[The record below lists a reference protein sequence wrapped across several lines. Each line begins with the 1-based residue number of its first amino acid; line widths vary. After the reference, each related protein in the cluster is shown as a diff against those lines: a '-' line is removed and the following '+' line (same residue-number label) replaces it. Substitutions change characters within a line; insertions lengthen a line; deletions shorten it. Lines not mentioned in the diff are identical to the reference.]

1 MASSKPIY
9 ADRGSR
15 ISKENLCMVIALWM
29 GERPLQSEEDDSY
42 HKVGAVLVRPDEMIH
57 TVDCSRDGVHGIA
70 RLMIKHYDVAK
81 DCKVFVSRKPCSFCA
96 KLLVQSK
103 VKRVFYL
110 PIKPEYIAEDE
121 ILKEEMSRVD
131 NLFKTSCISQSVF
144 VPKVGKEVFANA
156 EKLKETPKDIRDKIK
171 RDRFI
176 QYWTKEGTED
186 AKNYLPWPA
195 FDENMKKQV
204 QGDFEETMEWMAR
217 ILIGVEKGYTVK
229 QINATSKNGTVSFD
243 PERNEEHKTASLRF
257 ITLAQFLAERSDDPK
272 TGVGAVI
279 IDEAQEILA
288 LGWNGFPSKALY
300 GEFPRASHDDND
312 GDNLKKYPYMIH
324 AEQNA
329 LLMRNT
335 KSLTHGILFVTKTPC
350 DECTPLIEMEG
361 IKTVILGQGLKIEKG
376 SDGKLSYSK
385 FAKKVEAG
393 VFNCFEMKITDNKPP
408 PKKAVQ
414 NLSQM

>member
-1 MASSKPIY
+1 
-9 ADRGSR
+9 
-15 ISKENLCMVIALWM
+15 MVIALWM
-29 GERPLQSEEDDSY
+29 GERQLQSEEDDSY

-57 TVDCSRDGVHGIA
+57 TVDCSRNGVHGIA

-96 KLLVQSK
+96 KLLVQSQ

-110 PIKPEYIAEDE
+110 PIKPEYKVEE
-121 ILKEEMSRVD
+121 KLKEEMLRVD

-144 VPKVGKEVFANA
+144 VPKVGKEVFAKA
-156 EKLKETPKDIRDKIK
+156 EKLKETPKDIRDSIK
-171 RDRFI
+171 NERFA
-176 QYWTKEGTED
+176 QYWIED
-186 AKNYLPWPA
+186 WMEKAKTHLPWPA
-195 FDENMKKQV
+195 FDDNMKQQV
-204 QGDFEETMEWMAR
+204 RDDFEETMEWMAR

-257 ITLAQFLAERSDDPK
+257 ITLAQFLAQRSDDPK

-279 IDEAQEILA
+279 INEAQEILA
-288 LGWNGFPSKALY
+288 LGWNGFPTKALY
-300 GEFPRASHDDND
+300 GEFPRASHDDNAED
-312 GDNLKKYPYMIH
+312 KKYPYMIH

-361 IKTVILGQGLKIEKG
+361 IKTVILGQKLKIEG
-376 SDGKLSYSK
+376 GTDGTLSYRK
-385 FAKKVEAG
+385 FAEKIEGG
-393 VFNCFEMKITDNKPP
+393 VFNCFEMEITDNKPP
-408 PKKAVQ
+408 EKAVQ